1 MDLDR
6 LYKLGKTFAVFA
18 LTLLLVSL
26 TIKVWCE
33 NGCGK
38 GKYSRCADFGS
49 FKNEDISVF
58 TWDSDSSKIDIKA
71 ILESE
76 DFDRN
81 IKEILKKVIKDV
93 DIEIDVNGT
102 ERKKKVIV
110 KVFGD

>member
-1 MDLDR
+1 M
-6 LYKLGKTFAVFA
+6 
-18 LTLLLVSL
+18 
-26 TIKVWCE
+26 C
-33 NGCGK
+33 CGK
-38 GKYSRCADFGS
+38 GWYKGKYNRCAVSDYGS

-58 TWDSDSSKIDIKA
+58 TWDSDSSKIDIEA

>member
-1 MDLDR
+1 MRKR
-6 LYKLGKTFAVFA
+6 LVQ
-18 LTLLLVSL
+18 
-26 TIKVWCE
+26 
-33 NGCGK
+33 
-38 GKYSRCADFGS
+38 GKYNRCTVFDYGS

-58 TWDSDSSKIDIKA
+58 TWDSGSSKIDIEA

>member
-1 MDLDR
+1 MNLDR
-6 LYKLGKTFAVFA
+6 LYIVGKILVIFA
-18 LTLLLVSL
+18 LTILIISL
-26 TIKVWCE
+26 TIKVWCGKE
-33 NGCGK
+33 WYK
-38 GKYSRCADFGS
+38 GKYNRCADYGS

-58 TWDSDSSKIDIKA
+58 TRDSDSSKIDIEA

-102 ERKKKVIV
+102 ERKKK
-110 KVFGD
+110 